1 MKKIVCLAMLVL
13 MMAIVTAEPVNDQTA
28 QTLATMHLRAHG
40 KTEMIITDTY
50 PIPGVNNAVVA
61 YVFMLSPSG
70 YVIVSADTDVIP
82 VVGYSF
88 QNSFDAENTQMN
100 PGFLYVQGDM
110 QSRLD
115 AIPYTDTALLE
126 SNNGAWNRYLS
137 GSVDYTNTETTV
149 WPPEGFSPTGG
160 WVETEW
166 NQSPDPWNTY
176 CPMDP
181 STGARTLTGCVATAM
196 SQIMYYH
203 RYCGNPSF
211 DNGNDYTSFYTSPM
225 IHIDNDAAAYDFPDF
240 PTLNGYLQ
248 DLANAWENDDEVT
261 DQMIGALNFGAGVSV
276 EMNYSSEGSGAYSN
290 DVAPAFL
297 YEFDYDS
304 AQYCSNPNN
313 AQFILLQTDMMEA
326 RPAYFGILANGGS
339 GHAII
344 CDGWNENED
353 TYHLNMGWGGSNNGW
368 YSLPLGMP
376 AGYNQIASVVYNIEG
391 GDLPFVMQGQV
402 VASGA
407 PLELT
412 QLTLEGGPRDYT
424 FEIDNPTGT
433 FETEYMY
440 AGEYTYTAYIDNP
453 DGGYYYKTDTVTIDE
468 SNNILIIYMDDF
480 THLNGT
486 VNSPIALENTHVNV
500 YKNGSKI
507 SSGVT
512 DATGI
517 FEITGVMP
525 GEYYAVASKDGNYF
539 DAFTFDVAANN
550 QTMNFNLQEYQHDHV
565 FHFAGDA
572 TDKFQFV
579 PEMSV
584 GIRLAGDDIADFADD
599 AVAKVSFIAPFN
611 PGEGELYAQ
620 LFHGNHF
627 ISEKQV
633 TDFTDGQWVDVTFDD
648 VAVIDTVEEYYVG
661 YRIHSLQ
668 GVQPA
673 AWHDAGPNIP
683 GKGGFIKTSNWMPL
697 PATFDFNFC
706 IKGSIVSQT
715 PTGVSH
721 VTTPVS
727 ASVLRNNFPNPFN
740 PVTTISYNLAA
751 DGNVQLQVYNTR
763 GQMIKTLVSEHQTAG
778 EHSISWLG
786 NDDNGHKAGSGI
798 YFYRIKSGTFSD
810 TRKMVLLK

>member
-1 MKKIVCLAMLVL
+1 MKRLLIMALLV
-13 MMAIVTAEPVNDQTA
+13 MIIATVTATPISQQTA
-28 QTLATMHLRAHG
+28 QTLASMHLRAHG
-40 KTEMIITDTY
+40 KTNVTINEIY
-50 PIPGVNNAVVA
+50 RLPGSSGDVVA
-61 YVFMLSPSG
+61 FVFMLAPAG
-70 YVIVSADTDVIP
+70 YVIVSTDTDVTP

-88 QNSFDAENTQMN
+88 RNNFSTQDAQHN
-100 PGFLYVQGDM
+100 PGYLFVQADM

-115 AIPYTDTALLE
+115 AIPYTSAALLDA
-126 SNNGAWNRYLS
+126 NNASWSRYLS
-137 GSVDYTNTETTV
+137 GSVDFVNTETTV

-166 NQSPDPWNTY
+166 TQSPSPWNTY

-181 STGARTLTGCVATAM
+181 STGERSLTGCVATSMA
-196 SQIMYYH
+196 QIMYYH

-211 DNGNDYTSFYTSPM
+211 DNGNDYTCYYTSPA
-225 IHIDNDAAAYDFPDF
+225 IHIDNDAAILDFPDF

-248 DLANAWENDDEVT
+248 ELATAWANGDEVT
-261 DQMIGALNFGAGVSV
+261 DHMIGALNFGAGVSV
-276 EMNYSSEGSGAYSN
+276 EMGYSSDGSGAYSS

-304 AQYCSNPNN
+304 AQYLSSPN
-313 AQFILLQTDMMEA
+313 ATQFVLLQNDMMEA

-344 CDGWNENED
+344 CDGWNETED

-376 AGYNQIASVVYNIEG
+376 SGYNQIASVVYNIEG
-391 GDLPFVMQGQV
+391 GEVPFTMQGQLIGT
-402 VASGA
+402 GA

-424 FEIDNPTGT
+424 FTIDNPTGN
-433 FETEYMY
+433 FETDFMY
-440 AGEYTYTAYIDNP
+440 AGTYTYTAYIEDP

-468 SNNILIIYMDDF
+468 SNNILIIYLDDF

-486 VNSPIALENTHVNV
+486 VNSPSALENTHINV
-500 YKNGSKI
+500 YKNGAKVT
-507 SSGVT
+507 SGLT

-517 FEITGVMP
+517 FDITGVMP
-525 GEYYAVASKDGNYF
+525 GEYQAVASKAGNYF
-539 DAFTFDVAANN
+539 DAFSFEVTASN
-550 QTMNFNLQEYQHDHV
+550 QTMNFTLDEYSHDHS
-565 FHFAGDA
+565 FNFAGEP

-584 GIRLAGDDIADFADD
+584 GIRLAGDEIADFAGD
-599 AVAKVSFIAPFN
+599 AVAKLSFIAPFN
-611 PGEGELYAQ
+611 PGDGELYAQ
-620 LFHGNHF
+620 LYHGNHF
-627 ISEKQV
+627 ISEKPV

-648 VAVIDTVEEYYVG
+648 VAIIDPAEEYFVG

-668 GVQPA
+668 GTQPA

-683 GKGGFIKTSNWMPL
+683 GKGGYIKTSNWMPL

-706 IKGSIVSQT
+706 IKGSIASQT
-715 PTGVSH
+715 PAS
-721 VTTPVS
+721 TTPEAVP
-727 ASVLRNNFPNPFN
+727 VQPCILHHNFPNPFN

-751 DGNVQLQVYNTR
+751 AGDVQLQVYNTR
-763 GQMIKTLVSEHQTAG
+763 GQLVKTLVAEHQDAG
-778 EHSISWLG
+778 EHSVTWFGGDDAG
-786 NDDNGHKAGSGI
+786 NRTGSGI
-798 YFYRIKSGTFSD
+798 YFYRIQTGTFTD
-810 TRKMVLLK
+810 TKKMILLK